1 MRWADKLLQNMV
13 LTGKIAIKCFESSTS
28 FMRYK

>member
-1 MRWADKLLQNMV
+1 MCWADKLLQNMV
-13 LTGKIAIKCFESSTS
+13 LTGKTAIKWFESSSS